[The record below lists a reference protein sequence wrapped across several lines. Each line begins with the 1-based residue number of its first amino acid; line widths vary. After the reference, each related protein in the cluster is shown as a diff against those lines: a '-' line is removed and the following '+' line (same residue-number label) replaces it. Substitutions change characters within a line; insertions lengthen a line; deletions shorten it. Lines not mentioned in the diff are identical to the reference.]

1 MKKICF
7 LGGYGGGV
15 QCGERLVGPQRL
27 SVELGIRLAKEMDVC
42 FVHLGDKDH
51 RTTLHELP
59 EIIIRNGAFSFFK
72 TLRAIKKIN
81 PDIIHGHGSL
91 NMAWALFAFK
101 KLTGKKTIITFTDFK
116 RNIINNYSI
125 LNKLDAIVVQTEHAR
140 QKLIQQG
147 VHFRL
152 IKKITYG
159 IEEKFYHSNLCP
171 EIRGISH
178 KILLYYGDARQERG
192 IHLLLQS
199 LPHLSPD
206 IFVLLCVRKF
216 EKGFGFE
223 EMKSLSSVRLKVM
236 ALSEY
241 PCPIEDI
248 IHSCDV
254 VVLPFIK
261 NTLEPPLT
269 IMEVSAVGKKLIT
282 SNVGG
287 TAEVASSGAVILES
301 ITPFSLAA
309 AINKEFEQKSMQKS
323 EQKSG
328 KKSEQSRRQSRRY
341 DWNETVK
348 EILELYRTP

>member
-27 SVELGIRLAKEMDVC
+27 YVELGMRLAKEMEVC

-51 RTTLHELP
+51 KNILHELP

-81 PDIIHGHGSL
+81 SEIIHGHGSL

-101 KLTGKKTIITFTDFK
+101 KLTSKKTVITFTDFK
-116 RNIINNYSI
+116 KNIINNYSI
-125 LNKLDAIVVQTEHAR
+125 LNGLDAVVVQTEYAR

-147 VHFRL
+147 VHSKL
-152 IKKITYG
+152 IKKIIYG

-178 KILLYYGDARQERG
+178 KMLLYYGDARQERG
-192 IHLLLQS
+192 MSILLQS
-199 LPHLSPD
+199 LSYLSPD

-216 EKGFGFE
+216 EKGFSFE
-223 EMKSLSSVRLKVM
+223 EMKALSSAHLKVM
-236 ALSEY
+236 TLSEY

-248 IHSCDV
+248 IRSCDV

-261 NTLEPPLT
+261 ILLNPL
-269 IMEVSAVGKKLIT
+269 
-282 SNVGG
+282 
-287 TAEVASSGAVILES
+287 
-301 ITPFSLAA
+301 
-309 AINKEFEQKSMQKS
+309 
-323 EQKSG
+323 
-328 KKSEQSRRQSRRY
+328 
-341 DWNETVK
+341 
-348 EILELYRTP
+348 